1 MSIASQDVYLNLT
14 TPISVIGSGGGGSLP
29 AIASFSTI
37 LMASPNTYVEGVIL
51 DNAASGND
59 GAQILFKG
67 ATGTGDLTMFYDLGT
82 DAVTIRQYTPG
93 NILPLTNGALKVA
106 SLVTV
111 STINAVPP
119 LTLAQYQ
126 YVSSMTPP

>member
-37 LMASPNTYVEGVIL
+37 VMAPPNTYVEGVIL
-51 DNAASGND
+51 DNTAGGND
-59 GAQILFKG
+59 GAQILFKRT
-67 ATGTGDLTMFYDLGT
+67 TGTGDLSMFYDLAT
-82 DAVTIRQYTPG
+82 DAVSIRQYTAG
-93 NILPLTNGALKVA
+93 NILPLLPSALKVA

-111 STINAVPP
+111 STINAVPA